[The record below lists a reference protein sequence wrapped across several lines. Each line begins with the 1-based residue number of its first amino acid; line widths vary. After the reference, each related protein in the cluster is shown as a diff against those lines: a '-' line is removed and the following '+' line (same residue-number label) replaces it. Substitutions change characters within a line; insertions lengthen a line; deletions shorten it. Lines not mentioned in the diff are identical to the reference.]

1 MGTAQFVVVNGGNCP
16 SDNVIDTEATCREA
30 GSQLGM
36 SFYAAGTS
44 STDPAGCWIH
54 INDHVHFNTIL
65 DPSSTSPSSGKAGLC
80 IGTEYRVILHLL
92 SCINSFLSKS
102 FLHHYFSF
110 PYLAE
115 MTTTTVPG
123 KYSSVYVKVKKRS
136 ADS

>member
-1 MGTAQFVVVNGGNCP
+1 MGTAQFVVANGGNCP

-30 GSQLGM
+30 GLQLGM

-80 IGTEYRVILHLL
+80 TGTEYRVILHLL
-92 SCINSFLSKS
+92 SCIKREINSFFKQVFFTSL
-102 FLHHYFSF
+102 FLFSI
-110 PYLAE
+110 P
-115 MTTTTVPG
+115 
-123 KYSSVYVKVKKRS
+123 S
-136 ADS
+136 